1 MKATETR
8 YTGSMVDGT
17 QLKNVVRAPH
27 EFVESPSF
35 LAKRVGMMAKQK
47 TIDAFESADAVP
59 FAYGVLA
66 VLAQGACTTQAAIAD
81 ALVYDRSY
89 LVGLLDEL
97 EADGLIERRRDA
109 KDRRRHVV
117 TLTAA
122 GARELDRLRAL
133 VRDVDAELLGPL
145 DDTEQETLH
154 ALLAK
159 LAAAHDP
166 RYDVN

>member
-1 MKATETR
+1 MERATLPAV
-8 YTGSMVDGT
+8 VDMT
-17 QLKNVVRAPH
+17 QLKPVVRAPR
-27 EFVESPSF
+27 EFVDSPSF

-47 TIDAFESADAVP
+47 TLEAFENADAVP
-59 FAYGVLA
+59 FAYGVLS

-97 EADGLIERRRDA
+97 EAAGLIERRRDT

-117 TLTAA
+117 TLTDA

-133 VRDVDAELLGPL
+133 VREVDADLLAPL
-145 DDTEQETLH
+145 DAAERETLQG
-154 ALLAK
+154 LLAK

-166 RYDVN
+166 RYDVD

>member
-1 MKATETR
+1 V
-8 YTGSMVDGT
+8 VDVT
-17 QLKNVVRAPH
+17 QLKPVVRAPR

-47 TIDAFESADAVP
+47 TIDAFEQADAVP

-66 VLAQGACTTQAAIAD
+66 VLAQGACATQAAIAD

-97 EADGLIERRRDA
+97 EEAGLIERRRDT

-117 TLTAA
+117 TLTDA

-133 VRDVDAELLGPL
+133 VRDVDEELLAPL
-145 DDTEQETLH
+145 DDAERETLRG
-154 ALLAK
+154 LLAK

-166 RYDVN
+166 RYDVD